1 MVRLGGDTQE
11 SKPDAD
17 LRDALHAMEAK
28 VRKLRE
34 VRNQHNDNARRSA
47 DQRNSCQA
55 QYKEH
60 KEKLDLVLTEVKAIR
75 AEIKLFKEKRNAI
88 QDQIR
93 DIISQA
99 KGKRSEKGE
108 KRSATAEY
116 TKLKSE
122 VEQLEKIFETTS
134 VGVKKE
140 KEMMSKLK
148 NYHRRLAELEPEVA
162 NFEMVSVDL
171 SDLDTA
177 IKTLRAEADAAH
189 QAMMDAVTR
198 ANEKSGEV
206 DEAFNHRDFLKS
218 EGDRYHNEFVAA
230 KEKANDVH
238 SKIEEM
244 MVDVNEARD
253 KLNAA
258 KEERKS
264 WMVDHNKAVEAE
276 MKTGAESDEVAD
288 ALTNS
293 LLETGSLVF
302 GGTAASD
309 STKINQATSSKSKKK
324 KSMRRIDM
332 NASRKR

>member
-1 MVRLGGDTQE
+1 MVRLGGDTPE
-11 SKPDAD
+11 NKPDAE

-34 VRNQHNDNARRSA
+34 VRNQHNDNARRAA
-47 DQRNSCQA
+47 DQRNQCQA

-60 KEKLDLVLTEVKAIR
+60 KEKVDLVLSEVKAIR
-75 AEIKLFKEKRNAI
+75 AEIRLFKEKRNAI

-122 VEQLEKIFETTS
+122 VEQLEKTFETTS

-171 SDLDTA
+171 SDMDNA
-177 IKTLRAEADAAH
+177 IKTLRSEADSAH
-189 QAMMDAVTR
+189 QSMIDAVTR
-198 ANEKSGEV
+198 ANEKSREV

-238 SKIEEM
+238 TKIEEM
-244 MVDVNEARD
+244 MVDVNQARD

-258 KEERKS
+258 REERKS
-264 WMVDHNKAVEAE
+264 WMVDHNAAVEAE
-276 MKTGAESDEVAD
+276 MKTGAESDEVAE
-288 ALTNS
+288 ALTTT

-302 GGTAASD
+302 GGTSVQD
-309 STKINQATSSKSKKK
+309 SEKLAQKSSKSKKK
-324 KSMRRIDM
+324 KGMRRVDM